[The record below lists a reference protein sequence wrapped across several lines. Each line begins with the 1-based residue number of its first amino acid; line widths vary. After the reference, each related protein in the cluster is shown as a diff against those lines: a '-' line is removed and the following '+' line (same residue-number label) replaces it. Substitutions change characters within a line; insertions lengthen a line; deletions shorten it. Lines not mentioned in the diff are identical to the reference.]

1 MVLTNSM
8 HMQVMTQGLEAAI
21 NTYAQNALAL
31 AAEPVSAL
39 GINNTYLDLIAR
51 CGPYEVL
58 EGIETLATH
67 LMGKAE
73 AVNTRLMTIEVSFVP
88 ACMTQQSFSVRY
100 T

>member
-8 HMQVMTQGLEAAI
+8 HMQAMTQGLEAAI

-58 EGIETLATH
+58 EGIKTLATH
-67 LMGKAE
+67 LIGKAE
-73 AVNTRLMTIEVSFVP
+73 AVNTRLMTIEVS
-88 ACMTQQSFSVRY
+88 
-100 T
+100 